1 MQWKNPT
8 SCLGLDIGQS
18 EVKAILLERKGKNLL
33 LSRKEIL
40 SIWGEGILDDKELY
54 RSVGAWLQEKKL
66 HEFSCCAGLPQFL
79 TTPQISDFPPGIDAD
94 TLKTLVR
101 NETAQLS
108 GLSDESFI
116 HDYQPLK
123 PAFGRK
129 NPVLIGIC
137 RESAVNEQTRKLRE
151 IQVNVQDMGMNGLAI
166 VNAFFFLHPRER
178 ENAAIQLLLDLGSE
192 NSTLAIVA
200 QGQVLYISSLM
211 FGSRRFSKLLAQEL
225 NCSENEAEMRKITYK
240 PDWSNPDCLFLS
252 VVRQLENEL
261 KTAIEHWQQSELPEF
276 QNRPVGKIWMTGG
289 GARFWGLNAQLIRTY
304 ACPVEILGVKTPSD
318 SKAANASSDQP
329 DPTLTVALGL
339 ALQGI
344 GQADCSIS
352 LIPNLLRWQQQK
364 IARLPYLRGT
374 AAILVAALLIF
385 LFWFYFHVTREQSRL
400 EARMSELNLCNSL
413 VPRLDDAQMQIG
425 FYQKMLIPLV
435 ESGSRPQQFLATLKE
450 LQLAMATTPGQD
462 EGWCIY
468 VADEFSYQN
477 SAKIVPEKAAA
488 ASTEKKPVN
497 LFSTSEKTPEPAPTS
512 DNTIQV
518 HKIPQL
524 EKMIVGGYSVVPPDK
539 GKFEATKEI
548 LDKLNAGT
556 FFAGADWFSDWD
568 ENHSLQ
574 IFRPWQE
581 FVQSNKGNKK
591 SQLNYH
597 DFRIQLPFK
606 TLNVRKPPP
615 PPPPKRRRR

>member
-1 MQWKNPT
+1 MQWKNST

-18 EVKAILLERKGKNLL
+18 EVKAILLERKGKNLSL
-33 LSRKEIL
+33 TRKEVL
-40 SIWGEGILDDKELY
+40 SIWEEGILDDKELY

-66 HEFSCCAGLPQFL
+66 NGMSTCAGLPQFL
-79 TTPQISDFPPGIDAD
+79 TTPQISDFPPGVSPD
-94 TLKTLVR
+94 TLKVLVR

-116 HDYQPLK
+116 SDYQVLK
-123 PAFGRK
+123 PGFGRK

-137 RESAVNEQTRKLRE
+137 RESAVNEQARKLRE
-151 IQVNVQDMGMNGLAI
+151 IQVNVQDMGMNGLAV
-166 VNAFFFLHPRER
+166 VNAFFFLHPREK
-178 ENAAIQLLLDLGSE
+178 ENAAVQLLLDLGSE

-225 NCSENEAEMRKITYK
+225 NCSENEAEMRKTTYK
-240 PDWSNPDCLFLS
+240 PDWSNPDSPFLGTI
-252 VVRQLENEL
+252 RQLENEL
-261 KTAIEHWQQSELPEF
+261 KTAIEHWQQSEAPEF
-276 QNRPVGKIWMTGG
+276 QNLPIGKIWLTGG

-304 ACPVEILGVKTPSD
+304 ACPVEILGVK
-318 SKAANASSDQP
+318 NASNDQP

-344 GQADCSIS
+344 GQADCNIS

-364 IARLPYLRGT
+364 MARLPYLRGT
-374 AAILVAALLIF
+374 AAILLAALLIF
-385 LFWFYFHVTREQSRL
+385 LLWFHFHVTFEQSRL

-413 VPRLDDAQMQIG
+413 VPRLDDAQTQIG

-450 LQLAMATTPGQD
+450 LQQAMATTPGQD

-468 VADEFSYQN
+468 LADEFSYQN
-477 SAKIVPEKAAA
+477 SAKIVPEKAPAGA
-488 ASTEKKPVN
+488 TEKKPVN
-497 LFSTSEKTPEPAPTS
+497 LFSTPNKTQEPAPTAG
-512 DNTIQV
+512 NTVLV

-539 GKFEATKEI
+539 GKYEATKEV
-548 LDKLNAGT
+548 LDKLNSGT
-556 FFAGADWFSDWD
+556 LFAGADWFSDWD
-568 ENHSLQ
+568 ETHSLQ

-581 FVQSNKGNKK
+581 FVQVSKGNKK
-591 SQLNYH
+591 NQLNYH

-606 TLNVRKPPP
+606 TLNIRKPPP
-615 PPPPKRRRR
+615 PPPPKRNRR

>member
-1 MQWKNPT
+1 MQWKNTT
-8 SCLGLDIGQS
+8 SCVGLDIGQS
-18 EVKAILLERKGKNLL
+18 EVKTILLERKGKNLL
-33 LSRKEIL
+33 IARKEVL
-40 SIWGEGILDDKELY
+40 SIWEEGILDDKELY
-54 RSVGAWLQEKKL
+54 RSIGTWLQEKKL
-66 HEFSCCAGLPQFL
+66 NEISCCAGLPQFL
-79 TTPQISDFPPGIDAD
+79 TTPQISDFPPGIDDD

-123 PAFGRK
+123 PFFGRK

-137 RESAVNEQTRKLRE
+137 RESAVNEQVRKLRDIE
-151 IQVNVQDMGMNGLAI
+151 VNVQDMGMNGLAV
-166 VNAFFFLHPRER
+166 VNAFYFLHPREK
-178 ENAAIQLLLDLGSE
+178 ENPAIQLLLDLGNE

-225 NCSENEAEMRKITYK
+225 NCSENEAEMRKSTYK
-240 PDWSNPDCLFLS
+240 PDWSNPDSPFLTA
-252 VVRQLENEL
+252 VRQLENEL
-261 KTAIEHWQQSELPEF
+261 KIATEHWQQSELPEF
-276 QNRPVGKIWMTGG
+276 QNQPISKIWMTGG

-304 ACPVEILGVKTPSD
+304 ACPVEILGVKNNEQT
-318 SKAANASSDQP
+318 
-329 DPTLTVALGL
+329 DPTLIVALGL

-344 GQADCSIS
+344 GQAECSIS

-374 AAILVAALLIF
+374 AVILIAALLVF
-385 LFWFYFHVTREQSRL
+385 LFWFHYHVTREQSRL

-413 VPRLDDAQMQIG
+413 VPRLDAAQAQIG

-435 ESGSRPQQFLATLKE
+435 ESGSRSQQFLDTLKE
-450 LQLAMATTPGQD
+450 LQLAMATTPDQD

-477 SAKIVPEKAAA
+477 STKVIPEKAPAA
-488 ASTEKKPVN
+488 TTTEKKPVN
-497 LFSTSEKTPEPAPTS
+497 VFRASEKTPEPAPAAE
-512 DNTIQV
+512 NTILV

-539 GKFEATKEI
+539 GKYEATKEI

-556 FFAGADWFSDWD
+556 LFAGADWFSDWD
-568 ENHSLQ
+568 ETHSLQ
-574 IFRPWQE
+574 IFQPWQQ
-581 FVQSNKGNKK
+581 FAQASKGNKK
-591 SQLNYH
+591 NQVNYH

-606 TLNVRKPPP
+606 TLNVKKPPP
-615 PPPPKRRRR
+615 PPPPKRKRR